1 MTQLVSASDYDWDAL
16 TALYNR
22 TRSDYL
28 VPMQMTPDKMAE
40 YARIY
45 DVSLNHSFVAL
56 DDDTGDQVG
65 VGMLGLRPGR
75 AWITRLG
82 VLPSQR
88 GKGTARRIVEA
99 LIGAAWDAGVDFI
112 QLEYITGN
120 DAAGRLFESVGFTPI
135 GGLVVMERGAGLLTG
150 DIPRPSNAV
159 SAMTPDEIA
168 AALASRDDRPSWII
182 QTESLLNAGSLTGWR
197 SGESWMVCHHGGSLL
212 THFAFGRLGGSH
224 LCRAMFAA
232 MHNDAPTQTVKIENL
247 SDDDYLHLVLQGIGY
262 TVAFRR
268 TEMVLRR

>member
-1 MTQLVSASDYDWDAL
+1 MTLISASKYDWDAL

-45 DVSLNHSFVAL
+45 DVSLGHSFVAL
-56 DDDTGDQVG
+56 DDSGDQVG
-65 VGMLGLRPGR
+65 VGMLSLRPDR

-88 GKGTARRIVEA
+88 GKGTARRIVDA
-99 LIGAAWDAGVDFI
+99 LIAAAWDSGVGYI

-120 DAAGRLFESVGFTPI
+120 EAAGRLFSSAGFTPL
-135 GGLVVMERGAGLLTG
+135 GGLVVLERGAGPLS
-150 DIPRPSNAV
+150 DDMPPASNAV
-159 SAMTPDEIA
+159 IAMTPDEIA
-168 AALASRDDRPSWII
+168 AALASRGDQPSWII
-182 QTESLLNAGSLTGWR
+182 QTESLLNAGSLVGWR
-197 SGESWMVCHHGGSLL
+197 SGENWIVCHRGESLL
-212 THFAFGRLGGSH
+212 THFAFGPDADTDAAQSML
-224 LCRAMFAA
+224 AA
-232 MHNDAPTQTVKIENL
+232 MHAAAPHRHVKIENIAVDSPLL
-247 SDDDYLHLVLQGIGY
+247 SVLDALGY
-262 TVAFRR
+262 TIAFRR

>member
-99 LIGAAWDAGVDFI
+99 LIAQLRDEDVVCAAQQVRVLLADLAEDTHTEPGARERMP
-112 QLEYITGN
+112 LHE
-120 DAAGRLFESVGFTPI
+120 LF
-135 GGLVVMERGAGLLTG
+135 R
-150 DIPRPSNAV
+150 
-159 SAMTPDEIA
+159 
-168 AALASRDDRPSWII
+168 
-182 QTESLLNAGSLTGWR
+182 
-197 SGESWMVCHHGGSLL
+197 
-212 THFAFGRLGGSH
+212 
-224 LCRAMFAA
+224 
-232 MHNDAPTQTVKIENL
+232 
-247 SDDDYLHLVLQGIGY
+247 
-262 TVAFRR
+262 
-268 TEMVLRR
+268 

>member
-1 MTQLVSASDYDWDAL
+1 MTRIISASNYDWDAL

-45 DVSLNHSFVAL
+45 DVSLDHSFVAL
-56 DDDTGDQVG
+56 DDHGEQVG
-65 VGMLGLRPGR
+65 IGMLSLRPGR

-88 GKGTARRIVEA
+88 GQGTARKLVDA
-99 LIGAAWDAGVDFI
+99 LIDAAWDAGAGYI
-112 QLEYITGN
+112 QLEYIIGN
-120 DAAGRLFESVGFTPI
+120 KAAGRLFASAGFTPI
-135 GGLVVMERGAGLLTG
+135 GGLVVLERGAGPLPDG
-150 DIPRPSNAV
+150 IPRASNAV
-159 SAMTPDEIA
+159 IPMTPDEIA
-168 AALASRDDRPSWII
+168 AALASRDDQPSWII

-197 SGESWMVCHHGGSLL
+197 TGDSWMAYHRGESLL
-212 THFAFGRLGGSH
+212 THFAFGEDLDTEVARSMLGT
-224 LCRAMFAA
+224 
-232 MHNDAPTQTVKIENL
+232 MHADAPSRHVKIENIAADSPL
-247 SDDDYLHLVLQGIGY
+247 LPVLDALGY